1 MRECINWPK
10 IIALLA
16 SRGISQKALA
26 SQLGVNQ
33 STISRLAKGAG
44 PEPRWS
50 EGAALIELAG
60 GLGIETE
67 AGEAAGGN
75 EALAPGQP
83 VETGARGT
91 GSDSDAGLVEVAGV
105 DRRAAFIDR
114 RDPNRPSIY
123 AGSDIDRR
131 APVGDA

>member
-50 EGAALIELAG
+50 EGAALIEL
-60 GLGIETE
+60 
-67 AGEAAGGN
+67 AGGN